1 MALLSQL
8 DKVRITSEIGS
19 KLQAQE
25 IQNSGT
31 ITITIN
37 LTAGTNTES
46 TVTDNSWT
54 IQTS

>member
-19 KLQAQE
+19 KLQAQD

>member
-8 DKVRITSEIGS
+8 DKVKIATEISS
-19 KLQAQE
+19 KLQSQD

-31 ITITIN
+31 ITITVS
-37 LTAGTNTES
+37 LTAGTNTET
-46 TVTDNSWT
+46 TVTDNKWT

>member
-8 DKVRITSEIGS
+8 DKVRIASEIGS
-19 KLQAQE
+19 KLQAQD

>member
-8 DKVRITSEIGS
+8 DKVRITTEIGS

-31 ITITIN
+31 ITITVN